1 MCVKVYLRLSKTND
15 RDIILCKA
23 AGIKIQNII
32 TIGIKNALGMSYEVI
47 DINEVISQIKNDK
60 REITR
65 PEQIGYTTSDPAII
79 KLLNKYS
86 EIPECSLG
94 AVLKAYFR
102 TVIQLPP
109 DIVYGIDIK
118 ADSAL
123 HGETQNKKLLIQDI
137 ISKPSPIKK
146 EQKAE
151 KNKNTSKEIL
161 GISEKYNI
169 SDDDL
174 WDESEDLAEVKKNN
188 NDNDQM
194 SEEEMLRILESL

>member
-32 TIGIKNALGMSYEVI
+32 TIGIKNALGMSSKVI
-47 DINEVISQIKNDK
+47 NINDVISQIKNGK
-60 REITR
+60 REIAR

-118 ADSAL
+118 ADNAL
-123 HGETQNKKLLIQDI
+123 HGETQKILIQNI
-137 ISKPSPIKK
+137 ISKPSSIKREQKSVKK
-146 EQKAE
+146 E
-151 KNKNTSKEIL
+151 NTNKEIL

-174 WDESEDLAEVKKNN
+174 WDESEDLAELEKNDN
-188 NDNDQM
+188 ENDQM